1 MKTQNQLPSP
11 RTVAAPA
18 SRQSLPIPLGAWP
31 RRMPADMS
39 AAYVGETDVRSFLRR
54 VRAGEYPKPRI
65 AEGKRRLWL
74 IDDLDA
80 AILPAEQAPVRDVAA
95 DL

>member
-1 MKTQNQLPSP
+1 MKTQDQPSTNIAAASPARRQLPS
-11 RTVAAPA
+11 
-18 SRQSLPIPLGAWP
+18 IPLGSWP
-31 RRMPADMS
+31 RRMPAEMA
-39 AAYVGETDVRSFLRR
+39 AAYVGEANVKSFLRR
-54 VRAGEYPKPRI
+54 VGAGEYPKPRI

-80 AILPAEQAPVRDVAA
+80 AILPAEQAAVRDVAA

>member
-1 MKTQNQLPSP
+1 MKTHDQSST
-11 RTVAAPA
+11 RITVATPA
-18 SRQSLPIPLGAWP
+18 RRQSLMIPVGAWP
-31 RRMPADMS
+31 RRMPANMA
-39 AAYVGETDVRSFLRR
+39 AAYVGEPDVKSFLRR

-65 AEGKRRLWL
+65 AEGRRRLWL

-80 AILPAEQAPVRDVAA
+80 AILPEEQAPVRDVAA